1 MSAETVTTYTA
12 FLETERL
19 ITAPLPQVIE
29 EIKRHLDAA
38 PGALPILIFND
49 HTGEQV
55 DFNFQGS
62 LAQVLAR
69 SLPPAPAPLGKAP
82 ISREVRLLPRQWAWL
97 DAQPGGAS
105 AALRRLSD
113 EGRKA
118 GASQERARLATEAVS
133 RFLTALAA
141 DQAGLEDVQR
151 ALYAK
156 DRQRF
161 ETLLFSSG
169 WPEGV
174 SAHALYLAQAAF
186 GGEE

>member
-1 MSAETVTTYTA
+1 MSAPTPSTYTA
-12 FLETERL
+12 FLGTERL
-19 ITAPLPQVIE
+19 ITAPLPTLLE
-29 EIKRHLDAA
+29 EVKRWLDAA
-38 PGALPILIFND
+38 EQALPILIFND
-49 HTGEQV
+49 RSGEQV

-69 SLPPAPAPLGKAP
+69 SLPPEPAPLGKAP
-82 ISREVRLLPRQWAWL
+82 VSRDVRLLPRQWVWL

-105 AALRRLSD
+105 AALRRLID

-118 GASQERARLATEAVS
+118 GAAQERARQATEALS

-156 DRQRF
+156 DRERF
-161 ETLLFSSG
+161 ETLIFSGG

-186 GGEE
+186 SGEG